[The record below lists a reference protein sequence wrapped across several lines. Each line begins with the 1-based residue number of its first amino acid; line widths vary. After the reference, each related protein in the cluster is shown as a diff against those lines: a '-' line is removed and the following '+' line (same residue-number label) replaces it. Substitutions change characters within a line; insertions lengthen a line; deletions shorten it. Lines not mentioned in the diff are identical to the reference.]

1 MTDINSL
8 RNVPRPAWLWDPALR
23 RVVWANP
30 AAVRWFG
37 EDHLLDLVERPFDA
51 REPGVAALA
60 AALKKG
66 LPDDGAPM
74 ELSFPSA
81 GAQALPVRVH
91 PHALADGRPGLL
103 VEGQAPPDGAH
114 GGQAG
119 LLREVLDAMPLPVAA
134 MQASGALVYVNP
146 AALELFD
153 DASLGGLRAF
163 FDDEDEARAFLKRA
177 ARAGMALTT
186 RTGRTRLGP
195 RDIRLT
201 ARLTSRDEDGAAE
214 LFTLL
219 MEDVTSRRQ
228 ISQALEEAAWP
239 PLPPGKPQEPAA
251 RERQAQAENPADEEA
266 EEKTLPAAR
275 PRLPLS
281 AEDIHTFHRLT
292 EDATRKEADSAVAGP
307 VNPPAKARPA
317 DARAKPAASS
327 ARADKAEAE
336 KAAAPAASAKSA
348 EDQEKRT
355 PHAIPQLV
363 RDVLDHR
370 SEIIILHRD
379 EAFYYANSA
388 AREHFGHP
396 DGDPFWADLA
406 HLLADAAD
414 GGEITLPGEDA
425 QVFAVKRD
433 VFPWRDGALMQSTLR
448 PAKPRKGPCGPQDAS
463 AARGEHS
470 GKAQEGG
477 QLPSPAKDAQTQAQ
491 DDGNGKEAREPAPE
505 PEQAQRQA
513 QARQAPV
520 VRIVSARDTAEQ
532 DAPQPAAEDGAH
544 ETAQDES
551 GVKDDAQ
558 SAPLDEELR
567 VILDTATDGII
578 TLNRKG
584 RILSFSAGAQALFG
598 ISLKEA
604 VGKSF
609 TSLMEPESRRR
620 VEEYLAAL
628 DSGASLAS
636 IYNEGREVTA
646 RVAGGGR
653 IPLFLTI
660 GKMGKKGEPERDNKA
675 AFCVVVR
682 DITQWKETEKDL
694 RLAKERA
701 ERSSAQKSEFLA
713 SISHELRTP
722 LNAILGFSDV
732 MRQQRFGEMG
742 NEKYLGYASDIH
754 ESGEHLLSLIN
765 DLLDLSKI
773 EAGKFELDFEAVDL
787 AEVAASC
794 INLMQEQAAKAHVI
808 LRRSIPPDLP
818 KVVADARSMKQI
830 FLNLLSNAVKFTGS
844 GGQVMVAMK
853 MEKSGELTASVSD
866 TGPGM
871 DEEELER
878 ALRPFERITTA
889 GQPEQPG
896 TGLGLPLT
904 KALVEANH
912 ARFAISSKPGQGTT
926 VRITFPTP
934 RVLA

>member
-1 MTDINSL
+1 
-8 RNVPRPAWLWDPALR
+8 
-23 RVVWANP
+23 
-30 AAVRWFG
+30 
-37 EDHLLDLVERPFDA
+37 
-51 REPGVAALA
+51 
-60 AALKKG
+60 
-66 LPDDGAPM
+66 
-74 ELSFPSA
+74 
-81 GAQALPVRVH
+81 
-91 PHALADGRPGLL
+91 
-103 VEGQAPPDGAH
+103 
-114 GGQAG
+114 
-119 LLREVLDAMPLPVAA
+119 
-134 MQASGALVYVNP
+134 
-146 AALELFD
+146 
-153 DASLGGLRAF
+153 
-163 FDDEDEARAFLKRA
+163 
-177 ARAGMALTT
+177 
-186 RTGRTRLGP
+186 
-195 RDIRLT
+195 
-201 ARLTSRDEDGAAE
+201 
-214 LFTLL
+214 
-219 MEDVTSRRQ
+219 
-228 ISQALEEAAWP
+228 
-239 PLPPGKPQEPAA
+239 
-251 RERQAQAENPADEEA
+251 
-266 EEKTLPAAR
+266 
-275 PRLPLS
+275 
-281 AEDIHTFHRLT
+281 
-292 EDATRKEADSAVAGP
+292 
-307 VNPPAKARPA
+307 
-317 DARAKPAASS
+317 
-327 ARADKAEAE
+327 
-336 KAAAPAASAKSA
+336 
-348 EDQEKRT
+348 
-355 PHAIPQLV
+355 
-363 RDVLDHR
+363 
-370 SEIIILHRD
+370 
-379 EAFYYANSA
+379 
-388 AREHFGHP
+388 
-396 DGDPFWADLA
+396 
-406 HLLADAAD
+406 
-414 GGEITLPGEDA
+414 
-425 QVFAVKRD
+425 
-433 VFPWRDGALMQSTLR
+433 
-448 PAKPRKGPCGPQDAS
+448 
-463 AARGEHS
+463 
-470 GKAQEGG
+470 
-477 QLPSPAKDAQTQAQ
+477 
-491 DDGNGKEAREPAPE
+491 
-505 PEQAQRQA
+505 
-513 QARQAPV
+513 
-520 VRIVSARDTAEQ
+520 VRIVSARDTADEQ
-532 DAPQPAAEDGAH
+532 DEPQPAAADSARK
-544 ETAQDES
+544 TAQDEA
-551 GVKDDAQ
+551 GAKDDAQ

-604 VGKSF
+604 LGKSF
-609 TSLMEPESRRR
+609 TSLMEPESRRQ

-773 EAGKFELDFEAVDL
+773 EAGKFELNFEAVDL
-787 AEVAASC
+787 AGVAASC

-808 LRRSIPPDLP
+808 VRRSIPQGLP

-871 DEEELER
+871 NEEELER
-878 ALRPFERITTA
+878 ALKPFERITTA

-904 KALVEANH
+904 KALAEANH

-934 RVLA
+934 RVLAG